1 MSVEA
6 IILESKIRDL
16 EPSAPVCIL
25 PDSTLAQAIESMQQ
39 RKASC
44 VLVCQDGRLEGIFT
58 ERDILKKIVGEKV
71 SLDLPVKQFMTPSP
85 TTVNIDARLGDAII
99 LMDKGDYRH
108 VPIVDDSGRIEGL
121 ISIQDIITY
130 LAELFPTEVL
140 NLPPRP
146 QHMPSREGG

>member
-1 MSVEA
+1 
-6 IILESKIRDL
+6 
-16 EPSAPVCIL
+16 
-25 PDSTLAQAIESMQQ
+25 MQQ